1 MLTSAI
7 KFENS
12 EAFARELDSK
22 DELAS
27 YREQFFIPT
36 RESMAGKTAPAV
48 AQPEGEKCVYLA
60 GNSLGLQPRNVH
72 KYITQELEDW
82 ASLGVEGHFHSRHP
96 WLPYHEFVT
105 EMSARLVGAKPI
117 EVVVMNTLTTNLHL
131 MMVSFYRPEKKR
143 FKILVE
149 AGAFP
154 SDQYAVAS
162 QASFHKFN
170 PKEAIVELK
179 PREGEDLLRTEDI
192 LDVIERQG
200 EEIALVLLGNVNYLT
215 GQAFEVAELAA
226 KAHEKGCYFG
236 LNLAHGAGNLDLQ
249 LHDWGVDF
257 AVWCSY
263 KYLNSG
269 PGSLAGC
276 FVHERHKD
284 NFELPRFAGWW
295 GHNKETR
302 FRMGP
307 EFEPLP
313 GAEGWQLS
321 NPPIFQLAALRAS
334 LELFDQVGMKK
345 LRAKG
350 DLLTGYL
357 EFLLKEIKPGF
368 LSIITPS
375 DPAQRGS
382 QLSIRFSSNPK
393 NMLQAF
399 KEEGVICDFREPDII
414 RATPAPFYNTF
425 SDVYKFASIIR
436 RFAEEK

>member
-7 KFENS
+7 KFESS

-60 GNSLGLQPRNVH
+60 GNSLGLQPRNVQ
-72 KYITQELEDW
+72 KYITEELEDW

-162 QASFHKFN
+162 QASFHKFD

-192 LDVIERQG
+192 LDVIQRQG
-200 EEIALVLLGNVNYLT
+200 DEIALVLLGNVNYLT
-215 GQAFEVAELAA
+215 GQAFKVPELVA
-226 KAHEKGCYFG
+226 KAHEKGCYLG

-249 LHDWGVDF
+249 LHDWDVDF

-302 FRMGP
+302 FKMGP

-399 KEEGVICDFREPDII
+399 KEEGVICDFREPDVI

>member
-1 MLTSAI
+1 MLSSAL

-12 EAFARELDSK
+12 EVFARELDSQ

-27 YREQFFIPT
+27 FREQFFIPT
-36 RESMAGKTAPAV
+36 RESMAGKTTPSI
-48 AQPEGEKCVYLA
+48 AQPEGEKCIYLA

-72 KYITQELEDW
+72 KYISEELEDW
-82 ASLGVEGHFHSRHP
+82 ASFGVEGHFHGRHP
-96 WLPYHEFVT
+96 WLPYHEFLT
-105 EMSARLVGAKPI
+105 EMSARVVGAKPL

-131 MMVSFYRPEKKR
+131 MMVSFYRPDKKR

-149 AGAFP
+149 QGAFP

-162 QASFHKFN
+162 QADFHGFD
-170 PKEAIVELK
+170 PKDAVVELK
-179 PREGEDLLRTEDI
+179 PRVGEDLLRTEDI
-192 LDVIERQG
+192 LDVIEREG
-200 EEIALVLLGNVNYLT
+200 ESIALVLLGNVNYLT
-215 GQAFEVAELAA
+215 GQAFQVVPIAQ
-226 KAHEKGCYFG
+226 KAHEKGCYLG
-236 LNLAHGAGNLDLQ
+236 LNLAHGAGNLHLQ
-249 LHDWGVDF
+249 LHDWDVDF

-276 FVHERHKD
+276 FVNERHKD

-307 EFEPLP
+307 EFEPLQ

-334 LELFDQVGMKK
+334 LELFDSAGMKK

-357 EFLLKEIKPGF
+357 EFLLNDTPNGY

-393 NMLQAF
+393 EMLKAF
-399 KEEGVICDFREPDII
+399 KDEGVICDFREPDII
-414 RATPAPFYNTF
+414 RATPVPMYNTF
-425 SDVYKFASIIR
+425 LDVYRFASIIR
-436 RFAEEK
+436 RFSST